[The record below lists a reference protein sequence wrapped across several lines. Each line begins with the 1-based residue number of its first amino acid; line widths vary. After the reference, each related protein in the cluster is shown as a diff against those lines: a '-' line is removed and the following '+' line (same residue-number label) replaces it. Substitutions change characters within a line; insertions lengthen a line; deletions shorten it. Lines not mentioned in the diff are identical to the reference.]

1 MFNGG
6 AAPPERGQFLD
17 FLRSAESKTYPVFC
31 NLQPNSWRRRLR
43 WRWLGKL

>member
-17 FLRSAESKTYPVFC
+17 FLRSAEAKPTPFFAIYNPIRGGAGSD
-31 NLQPNSWRRRLR
+31 
-43 WRWLGKL
+43 GAG